1 MFNLQSSQN
10 LVCPAI
16 KFHLERACM
25 PKPFH
30 YPEVNLS
37 VAVILCEGRTLL
49 TWNENWGAFSLPMTK
64 IRSWPGPSGSVDE
77 NSESAQQAAIR
88 AAAEGLGRPLKG
100 SEIPEQSVELELQP
114 YSHRSHRDGQWKRY
128 SREVF
133 VFQIEGDLSS
143 FSGKGVWLTSS
154 EVSSM
159 QPISQT
165 AQEILSVLETQRG

>member
-1 MFNLQSSQN
+1 MSKAFS
-10 LVCPAI
+10 
-16 KFHLERACM
+16 
-25 PKPFH
+25 

-49 TWNENWGAFSLPMTK
+49 TWNDNWGAFSLPMTK
-64 IRSWPGPSGSVDE
+64 IRTWPGPSGSVDE
-77 NSESAQQAAIR
+77 DSESAQQAAIR
-88 AAAEGLGRPLKG
+88 AAAEGLGRPLQS
-100 SEIPEQSVELELQP
+100 SEIPDQPVELELQP

-133 VFQIEGDLSS
+133 VFELEVDLSS
-143 FSGKGVWLTSS
+143 FSGNGVWLTPE

-165 AQEILSVLETQRG
+165 AQEVLKVLKAHRG